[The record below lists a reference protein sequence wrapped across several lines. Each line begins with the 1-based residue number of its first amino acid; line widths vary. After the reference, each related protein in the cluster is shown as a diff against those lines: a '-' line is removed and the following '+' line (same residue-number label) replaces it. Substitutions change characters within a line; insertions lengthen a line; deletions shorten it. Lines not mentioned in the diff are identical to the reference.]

1 MLLDGTC
8 GAALGGFVSQKEFL
22 MLYKDILG
30 NSFTGRSTRLGQIVR
45 SRSKSQRKVASYI
58 PVIVAQQGESE
69 MNKTNTWTWYSAKKA
84 GEIAGIE
91 PRLLFEG
98 LLLRGYV
105 VRAIDGDELT
115 RTGKRMSWLQEYHPE
130 KPDRST
136 LKESFITMD
145 VSSEDFKAFVAEL
158 KMGTEAVAAA

>member
-1 MLLDGTC
+1 M
-8 GAALGGFVSQKEFL
+8 A
-22 MLYKDILG
+22 
-30 NSFTGRSTRLGQIVR
+30 
-45 SRSKSQRKVASYI
+45 
-58 PVIVAQQGESE
+58 
-69 MNKTNTWTWYSAKKA
+69 NTWTWYGAKRA
-84 GEIAGIE
+84 GEIVGIE

-130 KPDRST
+130 RPDRRT

-145 VSSEDFKAFVAEL
+145 VSNDGFKAFVAEL
-158 KMGTEAVAAA
+158 KMSTEAVVAA